1 MVAKC
6 IEGIL
11 HDTKKFKIRSLRV
24 KIIEEL
30 KKNMPV
36 VVLIVFTLLFIRLLD
51 NFHMVTGPITR
62 VLNITRPFLYS
73 FIIAYVL
80 NPVVKL
86 FERLYSGRRVPSV
99 LSTYAFIV
107 IFIALLSNYIFPKIG
122 ENLYELYTK
131 MPLIVAD
138 SRAFLLELAQN
149 EKLINL
155 FTLGG
160 LADLNVESLFAR
172 SGEYIQRF
180 SSYMISQ
187 TASLAIGVFRWIFA
201 FLVSIYVLI
210 YKERFKA
217 FGIKMSLKLFGR
229 KVSREAFHLFRTIHK
244 MLGLYIGTK
253 AIDSL
258 IIGGIALVGLYIMG
272 SPFVFLLSFLVFV
285 TNMVPY
291 FGPFVG
297 MTLTASIHLFYSPTL
312 ALASL
317 IFLFLLQQFDAW
329 FLDPRLIGNKVGIN
343 PFLVILAVT
352 LGGRL
357 FGPVGMVLAA
367 PVMSTLKIYV
377 DRFLKKKSI

>member
-1 MVAKC
+1 MRWPFYD
-6 IEGIL
+6 IL
-11 HDTKKFKIRSLRV
+11 KKTKTRSLRV
-24 KIIEEL
+24 KIIEEF
-30 KKNMPV
+30 KKNISIV
-36 VVLIVFTLLFIRLLD
+36 ILIVFTLLFIRLLD
-51 NFHMVTGPITR
+51 NFHIIMGPLVKI
-62 VLNITRPFLYS
+62 LNISRPFLYS

-80 NPVVKL
+80 SPVVKL
-86 FERLYSGRRVPSV
+86 FEKLYGGRRVPSV
-99 LSTYAFIV
+99 LSTYAFI
-107 IFIALLSNYIFPKIG
+107 ILFIALLSNYIFPKIG
-122 ENLYELYTK
+122 ENFYELYIK
-131 MPLIVAD
+131 MPLIVAN
-138 SRAFLLELAQN
+138 SRTFLLDLAQN
-149 EKLINL
+149 EKLINIL
-155 FTLGG
+155 TLGG
-160 LADLNVESLFAR
+160 LTDLNVDSIFSR
-172 SGEYIQRF
+172 SGDYIQSF

-187 TASLAIGVFRWIFA
+187 TASVAIGLFRWIFA
-201 FLVSIYVLI
+201 FLVSIYVLV

-229 KVSREAFHLFRTIHK
+229 KVSREAFNLFKTIHK

-258 IIGGIALVGLYIMG
+258 IIGGIALVGLYLMD

-297 MTLTASIHLFYSPTL
+297 MTLTASIHLFYSPSL

-329 FLDPRLIGNKVGIN
+329 FLDPKLIGNKVGIN

-357 FGPVGMVLAA
+357 FGPVGMILAA
-367 PVMSTLKIYV
+367 PIMSTLKIYM
-377 DRFLKKKSI
+377 DRFLKKTRI